1 MEILIYIVFLVLIIL
16 ILKNKK
22 KLIVS
27 YLRAVGIFIRLIRE
41 NPTKNFDEINNLAQ
55 KYFEER
61 NKGAK
66 QFRKKMENAEIF
78 LKQMVFL
85 EKIDF
90 INNYSTFLTNFNNDL
105 KNEVISSS
113 KKRMNLTDALKDYIF
128 IFTDELKEVYI
139 QNSKYSKS
147 DLDNVNK

>member
-55 KYFEER
+55 KYFE
-61 NKGAK
+61 
-66 QFRKKMENAEIF
+66 
-78 LKQMVFL
+78 
-85 EKIDF
+85 
-90 INNYSTFLTNFNNDL
+90 
-105 KNEVISSS
+105 
-113 KKRMNLTDALKDYIF
+113 
-128 IFTDELKEVYI
+128 
-139 QNSKYSKS
+139 
-147 DLDNVNK
+147 

>member
-1 MEILIYIVFLVLIIL
+1 MYD
-16 ILKNKK
+16 K
-22 KLIVS
+22 
-27 YLRAVGIFIRLIRE
+27 YL
-41 NPTKNFDEINNLAQ
+41 D
-55 KYFEER
+55 Y
-61 NKGAK
+61 KGAK